1 MSLNSR
7 LESKLKGQ
15 QQPKDD
21 RITLPENWPEDIEF
35 LTDLTYSKMALAEQS
50 NSKLSRGSSDDA
62 SWVKVPANLIIT
74 PSPLVKIVTIT
85 DEKHPACGQKGL
97 FAAEHLQ
104 PDQFILLVS
113 HHQVWGLQ

>member
-1 MSLNSR
+1 MSSNSKR
-7 LESKLKGQ
+7 ESK
-15 QQPKDD
+15 KDGSKPNNAN
-21 RITLPENWPEDIEF
+21 IKLPENWPEDVQY
-35 LTDLTYSKMALAEQS
+35 LTDHTYSQMAIAEQS

-62 SWVKVPANLIIT
+62 NWIKVPADLIIA
-74 PSPLVKIVTIT
+74 PSPLVKICNIT

-113 HHQVWGLQ
+113 Y